1 MTEINKKLDLA
12 TIPPTNNDGEPYI
25 LPLDIYKEGYQAYN
39 ISNWFKGRVGDN
51 GTPFAIRWYSHGRL
65 LNIQGMR
72 PFIEGQVGDYTIDD
86 SDPDN
91 VRIDMAED
99 ASNIHIVG
107 DVDDTQAGG
116 VAIYRLISQAF
127 PKSGIFYGKIGFMGT
142 QDDGTLVN
150 TGVDIVFKVLA
161 DRMNMLGARQF
172 YVSELEKAWLDLQEK
187 IRQYDQQYK
196 DQTQQQADQFKQDT
210 ENALA
215 DLNTKIAN
223 EIKRAEDTL
232 DDTQASIDANLASLK
247 KIATEISIMEVQIE
261 ADEIVT
267 KPELAGQLNDM
278 RNDFKNIVSQ
288 NAKGTPQVIASLDEL
303 KKTYPTGST
312 GVYLSTADNHLYSYI
327 DGTWSDLGLYQEKGL
342 GKHEVNYDNL
352 NYETTT
358 GYHNPQNL
366 IDLKEI
372 NRGFYYYVDANNK
385 GEAIA
390 NPDFCYVRV
399 PVNEN
404 QRLFISG
411 STNSGVF
418 VDEKENTVSSFAG
431 AQNFDDGTVKNK
443 TYMEYSGI
451 VPKNAKFLYQSFSL
465 KNIPY
470 AYIGY
475 DSEVVPPNSVDTRL
489 INNSS
494 VKTNKLSQVYIP
506 FKSNFVDNSK
516 IIKGQYVAFSTG
528 ELIANP
534 DFSVTDYVEIDPRL
548 KWQVSVDT
556 GFADSQLAF
565 YDENKYYI
573 SGLELE
579 YNLPKTDIPANAQY
593 ARFTMHKGQEDGFT
607 VKPLAKI
614 DNDLIKDESIANTKL
629 SHVYVPFKS
638 NFVDNS
644 KIIKGQ
650 YVAFS
655 TGELIANSDFSVT
668 DYVEIDPRLKWQVS
682 VDTGFADSQ
691 LAFYDENKYYISGL
705 ELEYNLPKTDIP
717 ANARYARFTMHKGQ
731 EDGFVV
737 KPFAKIDTSYLDLDK
752 LKDNLKVKELVVSKD
767 GNGDFTTIKDALL
780 YTWTHPDAIIRV
792 AAGVYDIYQ
801 ELGEDFFKNYDKTFS
816 DKFSEEPFSRGLPL
830 CNNVHLIFDSRAK
843 VIFNYPGD
851 NEHVLSYFSLFSCSP
866 KGTGVIVDGLNAV
879 ASNCHY
885 IIHDDLGSY
894 NPGHVANEFKNLN
907 LSLDNTKNTAEH
919 KSTCIGG
926 GLTFD
931 EHVEIKDSYFY
942 GANGFVTVSYHNH
955 AMDNSRSQLVLKDCY
970 FEDGNSFQ
978 AINFGPHNPNSLFLV
993 SNNSFGVNPQWDS
1006 KFQSTDPTNVIV
1018 KHWNN
1023 EIRNTTNIP
1032 TRTADNDT
1040 SNVINLS

>member
-1 MTEINKKLDLA
+1 MTEINKKKDLSV
-12 TIPPTNNDGEPYI
+12 IPPTNNDGDPYI
-25 LPLDIYKEGYQAYN
+25 LPLDIFKEGYSAYN

-65 LNIQGMR
+65 LNILGMR

-91 VRIDMAED
+91 PQINMAED
-99 ASNIHIVG
+99 ASHIHIVG
-107 DVDDTQAGG
+107 DVDDAQEGG
-116 VAIYRLISQAF
+116 LAIYRLISQAF

-161 DRMNMLGARQF
+161 GHMNMMGARKF
-172 YVSELEKAWLDLQEK
+172 YVSELEKAWLEMQAKFKQYNQE
-187 IRQYDQQYK
+187 YK
-196 DQTQQQADQFKQDT
+196 DTTTKQAEQFKADT
-210 ENALA
+210 EKALA

-232 DDTQASIDANLASLK
+232 GDTQASIDANLASLK
-247 KIATEISIMEVQIE
+247 KIAAEISIMEVQIE

-372 NRGFYYYVDANNK
+372 KRGYYYYVDTNNK
-385 GEAIA
+385 GQEVP
-390 NPDFCYVRV
+390 NSDFCYVRV

-431 AQNFDDGTVKNK
+431 TQYFDDGTVKNK

-475 DSEVVPPNSVDTRL
+475 DSEAVPPNSVDTSL
-489 INNSS
+489 INNNS
-494 VKTNKLSQVYIP
+494 VKTNKLSQ
-506 FKSNFVDNSK
+506 
-516 IIKGQYVAFSTG
+516 A
-528 ELIANP
+528 
-534 DFSVTDYVEIDPRL
+534 
-548 KWQVSVDT
+548 
-556 GFADSQLAF
+556 
-565 YDENKYYI
+565 
-573 SGLELE
+573 
-579 YNLPKTDIPANAQY
+579 
-593 ARFTMHKGQEDGFT
+593 
-607 VKPLAKI
+607 
-614 DNDLIKDESIANTKL
+614 
-629 SHVYVPFKS
+629 YVPFKS

-650 YVAFS
+650 YVSFA

-691 LAFYDENKYYISGL
+691 LAFYDENKHYISGL
-705 ELEYNLPKTDIP
+705 ELGYNLPKTDIP
-717 ANARYARFTMHKGQ
+717 ANAQYARFTMHKGQ
-731 EDGFVV
+731 EDGFTV
-737 KPFAKIDTSYLDLDK
+737 KPLAKIDTSYLDLDK
-752 LKDNLKVKELVVSKD
+752 LKDNFKVKELVVSKD

-866 KGTGVIVDGLNAV
+866 KGNGVTVDGLNAV

-907 LSLDNTKNTAEH
+907 LSLDNTKNTEEH

-1032 TRTADNDT
+1032 TRTADSDT